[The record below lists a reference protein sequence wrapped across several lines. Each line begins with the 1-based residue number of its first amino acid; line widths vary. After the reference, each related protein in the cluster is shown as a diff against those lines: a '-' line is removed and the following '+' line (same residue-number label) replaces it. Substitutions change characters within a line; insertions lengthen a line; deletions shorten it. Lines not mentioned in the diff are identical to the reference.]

1 MREMQE
7 FDQTPLVQVREF
19 VVEQLK
25 LNFAHDN
32 LEVDEFEARLEKAHQ
47 IASKQP
53 LLELVADLPRL
64 KDEES
69 KEVTHYE
76 GSVAINTGRIKES
89 SSLVAILGGNTRKG
103 VWKPARTTRIISV
116 LGGTELDYSE
126 ALMPPGVIDLDVFCL
141 LGGAE
146 ITVPPGVNV
155 DVDLIPV
162 LGGVENNVDTSEI
175 PNAPTLRIRG
185 FIALGGL
192 EINTK
197 KQRKR
202 KR

>member
-175 PNAPTLRIRG
+175 LNAPTLRIRG